1 MLMASY
7 GAERVKVIN
16 YYGDGGTKFKKRKKK
31 KKKNLEIQ
39 LYT

>member
-31 KKKNLEIQ
+31 NLEIQ